1 MKKTK
6 FPIKWLTPKETITV
20 TTNVVVMACF
30 TTIFTAG
37 IAAGIAY
44 LISLL

>member
-6 FPIKWLTPKETITV
+6 FPIKWLTPKEIV
-20 TTNVVVMACF
+20 NITTNVVIMACF

-44 LISLL
+44 LISLI